1 MSGAISAAGGPGVAS
16 SYAGTGATYLVNEI
30 CSYIPGVAE
39 FNGNETHKEIT
50 EDNIRQ
56 SFYTVVYEGGASAT
70 KSFLLGKIF
79 KPIGD
84 KIGIDVPDSLKGVTS
99 FKTYSKYG
107 IKTTMEAGME
117 SSHCIINEYIQDR
130 IIPFGKDKLQ
140 LPFVEVFPTL

>member
-56 SFYTVVYEGGASAT
+56 SF
-70 KSFLLGKIF
+70 
-79 KPIGD
+79 
-84 KIGIDVPDSLKGVTS
+84 
-99 FKTYSKYG
+99 KTYSKYG